1 MSVIDKVLK
10 LLSGKKATI
19 ATVLGAILVYLQG
32 RACIAVDTA
41 QLISIILVAL
51 GLSANVKGY
60 IASKKVDK

>member
-1 MSVIDKVLK
+1 MQAIDKLLD

-32 RACIAVDTA
+32 RAYIAGDTA

-60 IASKKVDK
+60 MASKKES